1 MILCQDGHPVNPN
14 PVSVCVGA
22 QRLRLRKSGLTRNK
36 TLIIFYGRVSVA
48 VLIDRQS
55 VNPFKHYISEPY
67 CLFLLATRDRTPM
80 GSFMSTLAEISGI
93 PFILCLIL
101 GAAKHFAMSFSEREW
116 STHLPDFIELMVMW
130 AVYVWLSNL
139 FSSRIFHIDESDAI
153 NLLAIFLVCLSV
165 ALFRGKDD
173 QAFYP

>member
-1 MILCQDGHPVNPN
+1 
-14 PVSVCVGA
+14 
-22 QRLRLRKSGLTRNK
+22 
-36 TLIIFYGRVSVA
+36 
-48 VLIDRQS
+48 
-55 VNPFKHYISEPY
+55 
-67 CLFLLATRDRTPM
+67 
-80 GSFMSTLAEISGI
+80 
-93 PFILCLIL
+93 
-101 GAAKHFAMSFSEREW
+101 MSFSEREW